1 MAIEIP
7 EITDYNDFTFF
18 AVLVDGEYTGKVG
31 IAGSGGPVMAG
42 MKSNPT
48 IVEMTQ
54 EQVNAV
60 QLGWIYDGIDFI
72 QPTA

>member
-1 MAIEIP
+1 MAIEVP
-7 EITDYNDFTFF
+7 EIADYNDFTFF

-54 EQVNAV
+54 EQVNVV
-60 QLGWIYDGIDFI
+60 QLGWTYDGIEFI
-72 QPTA
+72 APTA

>member
-1 MAIEIP
+1 MPIDVP
-7 EITDYNDFTFF
+7 ETINNNDFTFF
-18 AVLVDGEYTGKVG
+18 AVLVDGEYAGKVG
-31 IAGSGGPVMAG
+31 ITGSGGPVMAG

-54 EQVNAV
+54 EQANTV
-60 QLGWIYDGIDFI
+60 QIGWIYDGIDFI

>member
-18 AVLVDGEYTGKVG
+18 AILVDGEYTGKVG
-31 IAGSGGPVMAG
+31 FTGSGGPALAG
-42 MKSNPT
+42 MRSNPT

-54 EQVNAV
+54 EQANEV
-60 QLGWIYDGIDFI
+60 QLGWVYNGTTFV
-72 QPTA
+72 PASE

>member
-1 MAIEIP
+1 
-7 EITDYNDFTFF
+7 
-18 AVLVDGEYTGKVG
+18 
-31 IAGSGGPVMAG
+31 MAG

>member
-1 MAIEIP
+1 MAIEVP
-7 EITDYNDFTFF
+7 EIVDYNDFTFF

-54 EQVNAV
+54 EQVNVV
-60 QLGWIYDGIDFI
+60 QLGWTYDGIEFI
-72 QPTA
+72 APTA

>member
-1 MAIEIP
+1 MAIEVP
-7 EITDYNDFTFF
+7 EYTDYSDFTFF

-54 EQVNAV
+54 EQANAV
-60 QLGWIYDGIDFI
+60 QIGWIYDGTDFLRPI
-72 QPTA
+72 A